1 MHEKDT
7 EHDCRLKA
15 LFKKFQEY
23 NIILRKEK
31 CQLGIVQVKLFGHI
45 YSKYGMSA
53 DPSKAE
59 VINAWQKL
67 KDKTDQNKIK
77 VFQKNG
83 AILPI
88 THETREEKRTKILCG
103 CHSTIATINTKE
115 HQV

>member
-67 KDKTDQNKIK
+67 KDKTDK

-88 THETREEKRTKILCG
+88 THETREEKRTKNLCG
-103 CHSTIATINTKE
+103 CHSTISTINTKE